1 MNILDCTLRDGGYYT
16 DWHFDNELVRRLVK
30 TLSNSEVDVIEL
42 GYKSPIKGGPYRKCN
57 DGFISSVI
65 NFDVFHSKLSFMID
79 AKDYINQPELLED
92 IIKPSGI
99 FQICRV
105 AMKKSEIYDSLE
117 LIERIQDL
125 GYEVMCNLMQTSIL
139 EGANIKY
146 FTDCMDKVGVDVRY
160 VADSYGALKP
170 KDVTAIFENHSVQ
183 GIHTHDNL
191 NLAFANCV
199 TALDS
204 GAEWCDGTVT
214 GMGRGVGNVFTEQLL
229 QLRDGDISA
238 DALDLVDE
246 FQSMKNK
253 LGWGHNPLYM
263 YAGMNTVHP
272 LYVQDLNQS
281 NLKGSQLFEAASKL
295 KNTRSYDSD
304 KLKELKE
311 QRSVV
316 VIPARYKSSR
326 FPGKPLAKIYGKE
339 MILWVCEVAEKS
351 VGSENV
357 YVATENEEIAHLVKN
372 NGYQVVMT
380 SDECL
385 TGTDRV
391 AEASKEIDA
400 DIFINIQGDEP
411 LVSADDVNKVIEA
424 KKDNPKHII
433 NCMSKLHKD
442 EDPSDVKI
450 PKVVTDKDN
459 DLLYASRGCIPMNK
473 NGLDPTIVGSEAYK
487 QVCIYGF
494 SKEQLD
500 RFHSDKK
507 TSLESVE
514 DIEII
519 RFLEKG
525 MRVKMLEL
533 NTVSYAVDY
542 PEDIKKIEE
551 IYSE

>member
-1 MNILDCTLRDGGYYT
+1 MKILDCTLRDGGYYT

-30 TLSNSEVDVIEL
+30 SLDTNVDVIEL

-57 DGFISSVI
+57 DGFIKSVV
-65 NFDVFHSKLSFMID
+65 NFDVSSKLSFMID
-79 AKDYINQPELLED
+79 AKDYINRHYLLED

-105 AMKKSEIYDSLE
+105 AVKKSEIANSLE

-139 EGANIKY
+139 EGVDIKY
-146 FTDCMDKVGVDVRY
+146 FTDSMDKVGVDVRY

-170 KDVTAIFENHSVQ
+170 MDVESIFENHSVQ

-199 TALDS
+199 TALDG

-229 QLRDGDISA
+229 QLKDGDISA
-238 DALDLVDE
+238 DVLDLVDE
-246 FQSMKNK
+246 FQTMKNK

-295 KNTRSYDSD
+295 KNTYSYDSS

-339 MILWVCEVAEKS
+339 MILWVCEIAEKS
-351 VGSENV
+351 VGSKNV
-357 YVATENEEIAHLVKN
+357 YVATENEEIAHFVKN

-433 NCMSKLHKD
+433 NCMSKLHID

-450 PKVVTDKDN
+450 PKVVTDN
-459 DLLYASRGCIPMNK
+459 NNNLLYASRGCVPMNK
-473 NGLDPTIVGSEAYK
+473 NGLDPIIVGSEAYK

-494 SKEQLD
+494 SKEQLNK
-500 RFHSDKK
+500 FHSDNK

-514 DIEII
+514 DIEIV

-525 MRVKMLEL
+525 MKVKMLEL
-533 NTVSYAVDY
+533 DTVSYAVDY

-551 IYSE
+551 IYPK

>member
-1 MNILDCTLRDGGYYT
+1 
-16 DWHFDNELVRRLVK
+16 
-30 TLSNSEVDVIEL
+30 
-42 GYKSPIKGGPYRKCN
+42 
-57 DGFISSVI
+57 
-65 NFDVFHSKLSFMID
+65 
-79 AKDYINQPELLED
+79 
-92 IIKPSGI
+92 
-99 FQICRV
+99 
-105 AMKKSEIYDSLE
+105 
-117 LIERIQDL
+117 
-125 GYEVMCNLMQTSIL
+125 
-139 EGANIKY
+139 
-146 FTDCMDKVGVDVRY
+146 MDKVGVDVRY

-246 FQSMKNK
+246 FQTMKNK

-295 KNTRSYDSD
+295 KNTYSYDSS

-316 VIPARYKSSR
+316 VIPARFKSSR

-339 MILWVCEVAEKS
+339 MILWVCEIAEKS

-411 LVSADDVNKVIEA
+411 LVSPDDVNKVIES

-433 NCMSKLHKD
+433 NCMSKLHID

-450 PKVVTDKDN
+450 PKVVTDN
-459 DLLYASRGCIPMNK
+459 NNNLLYASRGCVPMNK
-473 NGLDPTIVGSEAYK
+473 DGSVHSDTYK

-494 SKEQLD
+494 SKEQLNKFYD
-500 RFHSDKK
+500 NSK
-507 TSLESVE
+507 TPLESKE
-514 DIEII
+514 DIEIV

-525 MRVKMLEL
+525 MNVKMLEL
-533 NTVSYAVDY
+533 DNVSYAVDY

-551 IYSE
+551 IHPK